1 MFLPAADRKGIVEM
15 IDLHTHILSG
25 LDDGAKTLEDSIR
38 MCWMSYRDG
47 VRTIVATPH
56 TLNGLYLNDRE
67 TILTKVKEL
76 NEVIKKLG
84 VGNAESGVQ
93 DPQSRTGSLS
103 STHSELRIPKSAM
116 SLKILPGADTR
127 FSEAILLQL
136 DQGRVTTVGDGG
148 QFLSIEFPFQGVP
161 YRAENILFQ
170 LMTRGIIPIISHPER
185 NLEIV
190 ERPKRYYE
198 MIRMGCLGQV
208 TAMSLTGKLGHG
220 VRKFVEKLMK
230 KRLVHFIA
238 SDAHS
243 IDERPPVLSEALRAA
258 EKIVGREEALK
269 MVSDY
274 PQAILEG
281 RRPNVPEPSPP

>member
-1 MFLPAADRKGIVEM
+1 MNSAF
-15 IDLHTHILSG
+15 
-25 LDDGAKTLEDSIR
+25 
-38 MCWMSYRDG
+38 
-47 VRTIVATPH
+47 
-56 TLNGLYLNDRE
+56 
-67 TILTKVKEL
+67 
-76 NEVIKKLG
+76 
-84 VGNAESGVQ
+84 
-93 DPQSRTGSLS
+93 
-103 STHSELRIPKSAM
+103 RIPKSEFR
-116 SLKILPGADTR
+116 ILPGADTR
-127 FSEAILLQL
+127 FCEEILLQL

-148 QFLSIEFPFQGVP
+148 RFLSIEFPFQGVP

-170 LMTRGIIPIISHPER
+170 LMARGMIPIISHPER

-208 TAMSLTGKLGHG
+208 TAMSLTGKLGRG
-220 VRKFVEKLMK
+220 VRKVVEKLMK

-243 IDERPPVLSEALRAA
+243 IDGRPPVLSEALRAA
-258 EKIVGREEALK
+258 EKIVGKEEALK

-274 PQAILEG
+274 PRAILEG